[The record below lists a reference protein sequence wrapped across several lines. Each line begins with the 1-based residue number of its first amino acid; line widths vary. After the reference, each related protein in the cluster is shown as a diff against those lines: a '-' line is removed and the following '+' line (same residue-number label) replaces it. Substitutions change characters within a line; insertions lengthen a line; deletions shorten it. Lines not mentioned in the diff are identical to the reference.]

1 MPLNRPYKSIT
12 ELPDTIPVFPLPGAL
27 LLPRAELPLNI
38 FEPRYVAMIDDAM
51 RADRLVGMIQP
62 DPRADPR
69 DPAPALEKI
78 GALGRITQIAESGDG
93 RYVLNLTGVARF
105 RIIEETRA
113 PTPYR
118 QCRVDWF
125 EFASDLSPDPGASV
139 VDRAALLGA
148 LRGFAEARGMQVE
161 WQGAEKAP
169 IEALV
174 NMFSMM
180 TPFDAIEKQALL
192 EAEDVPAH
200 AAKLI
205 EIAGGGAARKPRTL
219 H

>member
-1 MPLNRPYKSIT
+1 M
-12 ELPDTIPVFPLPGAL
+12 
-27 LLPRAELPLNI
+27 
-38 FEPRYVAMIDDAM
+38 
-51 RADRLVGMIQP
+51 
-62 DPRADPR
+62 
-69 DPAPALEKI
+69 
-78 GALGRITQIAESGDG
+78 
-93 RYVLNLTGVARF
+93 
-105 RIIEETRA
+105 
-113 PTPYR
+113 
-118 QCRVDWF
+118 
-125 EFASDLSPDPGASV
+125 
-139 VDRAALLGA
+139 DRAALLGA

-192 EAEDVPAH
+192 EAEDVPAR

>member
-93 RYVLNLTGVARF
+93 RATG
-105 RIIEETRA
+105 IER
-113 PTPYR
+113 R
-118 QCRVDWF
+118 QC
-125 EFASDLSPDPGASV
+125 
-139 VDRAALLGA
+139 
-148 LRGFAEARGMQVE
+148 GFAADGARS
-161 WQGAEKAP
+161 
-169 IEALV
+169 
-174 NMFSMM
+174 N
-180 TPFDAIEKQALL
+180 
-192 EAEDVPAH
+192 H
-200 AAKLI
+200 A
-205 EIAGGGAARKPRTL
+205 
-219 H
+219 